1 MPVRAEG
8 CARRTARAACW
19 FTTFAL
25 AYVLS
30 VASDDV
36 AELCYATLF
45 GAGATAL
52 VLALHARDRRSFA
65 PRARAIVTTAARTA
79 TGALSE
85 TWLLLGPHLFS
96 QLSGR
101 AEGGRFVR
109 IAIDRNDESAEDAGR
124 VACVLWASSFTP
136 NALPLFIDRKQLV
149 LHQLV
154 RRREP
159 HADDAEFPI

>member
-1 MPVRAEG
+1 MPVRVAAGVRRAG
-8 CARRTARAACW
+8 CAACW
-19 FTTFAL
+19 FIVFAL
-25 AYVLS
+25 AYLLS

-36 AELCYATLF
+36 AELCYAALF
-45 GAGATAL
+45 GAAATTL

-65 PRARAIVTTAARTA
+65 PRARAIVTIAARTA

-96 QLSGR
+96 QLRGR
-101 AEGGRFVR
+101 AEGGRFIR
-109 IAIDRNDESAEDAGR
+109 IAIDRKNESAQEAGR

-136 NALPLFIDRKQLV
+136 NALPLFIDREQLV

-159 HADDAEFPI
+159 HADDAEFPV